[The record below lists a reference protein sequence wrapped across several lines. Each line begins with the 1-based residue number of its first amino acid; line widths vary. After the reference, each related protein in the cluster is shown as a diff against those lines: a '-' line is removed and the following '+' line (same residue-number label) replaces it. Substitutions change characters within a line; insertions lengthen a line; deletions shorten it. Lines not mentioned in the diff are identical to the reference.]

1 MSFETLQST
10 RVLALE
16 LAKKQRRRRRMTS
29 GMFPSMRHHTAP
41 LSEATPA
48 QIAHVRPLARVRQFV
63 HPERRRSGESLQ
75 ADRALV
81 RSLARVPPCVKLQS
95 VVGREL
101 VAALGAQERLRVQAN
116 VAAKIV
122 LGGEAFPA
130 NVALELL
137 RRAPLDTMDHAFVR
151 HQIGLLR
158 VGVAAQLTDE
168 RLPVQVAGLVILQ
181 LVIRHETL
189 VALVATVTKVTL
201 VNSTMVHPQGEF
213 VDRGE
218 AAQLARVLDAAV
230 DLRVVGHLRGTF
242 ERLVA
247 DLAFV
252 RAEIAVFDHVAFVI
266 SSSVEV
272 QLADGADVS
281 FLPFVVFAVLLPPS
295 DNGLSCSSGGSD
307 DGDFDLDS
315 KISTACS
322 PRTLD
327 LASQSTTP
335 TALQSTT

>member
-1 MSFETLQST
+1 
-10 RVLALE
+10 
-16 LAKKQRRRRRMTS
+16 MTS
-29 GMFPSMRHHTAP
+29 GMFPPMRHHAAP
-41 LSEATPA
+41 LSEAPPA
-48 QIAHVRPLARVRQFV
+48 QIAHVRPLARVREFV
-63 HPERRRSGESLQ
+63 HPERRRSGESLR

-101 VAALGAQERLRVQAN
+101 LAALGAQERLRVQAN
-116 VAAKIV
+116 VAAKIM

-137 RRAPLDTMDHAFVR
+137 RSAPLDTVDHAFVR
-151 HQIGLLR
+151 HQMGLLR

-218 AAQLARVLDAAV
+218 AAHLARVHDATV

-242 ERLVA
+242 ERFVA

-252 RAEIAVFDHVAFVI
+252 RTKIAVFDHVAFVI
-266 SSSVEV
+266 SLSVEV

-281 FLPFVVFAVLLPPS
+281 FLPFVFPVLLPPS
-295 DNGLSCSSGGSD
+295 G
-307 DGDFDLDS
+307 
-315 KISTACS
+315 
-322 PRTLD
+322 
-327 LASQSTTP
+327 
-335 TALQSTT
+335 